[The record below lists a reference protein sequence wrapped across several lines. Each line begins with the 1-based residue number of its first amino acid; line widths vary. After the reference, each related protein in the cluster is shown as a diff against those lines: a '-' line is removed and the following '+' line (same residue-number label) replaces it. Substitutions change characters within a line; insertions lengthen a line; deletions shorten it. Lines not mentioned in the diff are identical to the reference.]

1 MESQD
6 LFNPDTVHPARGT
19 RIPGPAALTDSALCA
34 IYIGRCYV
42 RFSPIPSDLL
52 RVASMLHRIHHREQA
67 HGCATFSES
76 RPCHCHPQ
84 CAMSVLAAIFTETGR
99 ISHDVAGVRSGMVE
113 WRRKEPHQLIH
124 VIHQEPFG

>member
-19 RIPGPAALTDSALCA
+19 GVPGPATLTDSALCA
-34 IYIGRCYV
+34 IYISGGYV
-42 RFSPIPSDLL
+42 RFSPIPGDLL

-67 HGCATFSES
+67 HGCASFSES

-84 CAMSVLAAIFTETGR
+84 RPMSVLAAIFAETGR

-113 WRRKEPHQLIH
+113 GRRKE
-124 VIHQEPFG
+124 